1 MSLAKQ
7 IAARMLAKKAPAA
20 APAKFVTS
28 PVHPGKWQ
36 LSDPPPSPPMPMAE
50 RRRRIAEG
58 QQRRNAPPT
67 PPVLVAIAQPVP
79 TSARLEHNLDMA
91 SVDAWLERRA
101 ALPREEEQPDLV
113 KTLEALPLPV
123 PVVPPEPPR
132 LAPNLT
138 TGFRGSCKAISA
150 DTGKQCALLAGHTT
164 SHRHGATPFVRV
176 AAPDQKSFHR
186 RDLLDRAALTNPNE
200 AS

>member
-7 IAARMLAKKAPAA
+7 IAARMLAKKAAVAQPK
-20 APAKFVTS
+20 PEPKFVAG

-36 LSDPPPSPPMPMAE
+36 LSDPPPSPPVPTAE

-67 PPVLVAIAQPVP
+67 PPAPIVAIAVP
-79 TSARLEHNLDMA
+79 TSA
-91 SVDAWLERRA
+91 
-101 ALPREEEQPDLV
+101 LPRVTPPPLPFIAPRPELEFDLV
-113 KTLEALPLPV
+113 KSLEALPLPV
-123 PVVPPEPPR
+123 PVAPAEPPR
-132 LAPNLT
+132 LAPNLN
-138 TGFRGSCKAISA
+138 TGFRGSCKAINA
-150 DTGKQCALLAGHTT
+150 YTGKQCALLAGHTT
-164 SHRHGATPFVRV
+164 AHRHGATAFVRV

-186 RDLLDRAALTNPNE
+186 RDLLDRAAHTNPNE

>member
-7 IAARMLAKKAPAA
+7 IAARMLAKKSTAA
-20 APAKFVTS
+20 AVEPRVVSAPPRHTS
-28 PVHPGKWQ
+28 PQ
-36 LSDPPPSPPMPMAE
+36 AYNPPPVPMAE

-58 QQRRNAPPT
+58 QKRRNEPPPPPPPAAT
-67 PPVLVAIAQPVP
+67 PPAPIVAIAQPVP
-79 TSARLEHNLDMA
+79 TSAPPRVTPPPLPFIAPRPELE
-91 SVDAWLERRA
+91 V
-101 ALPREEEQPDLV
+101 DLV
-113 KTLEALPLPV
+113 KVLEALPLPV
-123 PVVPPEPPR
+123 PVAPAEPPR

-138 TGFRGSCKAISA
+138 TGFRGSCKAINA

-164 SHRHGATPFVRV
+164 SHRHGATAFVRV

-186 RDLLDRAALTNPNE
+186 RDLLDRAANTNPNE